1 MTGPVLGG
9 LVHCSN
15 VEILSLLVVETSYTL
30 TETPRTSESSLKTV
44 VFMNLGCWISEER
57 KKWKGYDLDGDETTG
72 LLKKKV

>member
-44 VFMNLGCWISEER
+44 VFMNLGC
-57 KKWKGYDLDGDETTG
+57 
-72 LLKKKV
+72 